1 MKEKLVVGFMAILF
15 IASIVVAV
23 MSMLRAP
30 EQPAHVQVPSLF
42 GGADGYAVV
51 PLFGAIRSADEPGF
65 AGRYSEADGVVQR
78 LKEMGEHPQVKA
90 IVLRVNSPGGNV
102 AASQELYQEVLRLKQ
117 KGIPVVVSVSD
128 LCASGGYYVSCG
140 ATKIFAN
147 PGSLVGSVGVI
158 AIFPNI
164 QGLLQDKLAIKTR
177 VLTSGAM
184 KDAGSPLR
192 EMKPDEE
199 AYFNQEI
206 AKVYDQFFG
215 AVKASRLN
223 AIKEKMHDPT
233 NLAEPPAT
241 DEQAVEKLRSLA
253 DGRVFIGTEAKD
265 LGLVDDVGD
274 FQKAI
279 DEAKRLGGLAADAP
293 EITTKVQLGDILQ
306 FIGGELLSSGGS
318 DNSMGAAASETL
330 DSVTTV
336 RLEYLYLPGGVLK

>member
-1 MKEKLVVGFMAILF
+1 MKEKLVVGFLAILF

-23 MSMLRAP
+23 MSTLRAP
-30 EQPAHVQVPSLF
+30 EQRTRAEMPMLF
-42 GGADGYAVV
+42 GGADGYAIV

-65 AGRYSEADGVVQR
+65 GGRYGEADGVVVR

-102 AASQELYQEVLRLKQ
+102 AASQELYQQMLRLKQ

-140 ATKIFAN
+140 ATKIIAN
-147 PGSLVGSVGVI
+147 PGSMVGSIGVI

-192 EMKPDEE
+192 EMKPEE
-199 AYFNQEI
+199 ETYFKQEI

-253 DGRVFIGTEAKD
+253 DGRVFLGEEARE
-265 LGLVDDVGD
+265 LGLIDGLGG
-274 FQKAI
+274 FQDAI
-279 DEAKRLGGLAADAP
+279 DEAKRLARLPADAP
-293 EITTKVQLGDILQ
+293 EITSKVQLGDILQ
-306 FIGGELLSSGGS
+306 FIGGELLSSGGTQ
-318 DNSMGAAASETL
+318 SMGEAATETL
-330 DSVTTV
+330 NSVTTM